1 MMNSFFFI
9 PCLSWVGCLLR
20 KLLTWCVS
28 FRKKHLSIFYSGTF
42 INLHISTL
50 TMFKGMT
57 QSLLM
62 LGLLWWDT
70 FSTTTSEAISLAELF
85 DDGAPVNHDLLRQFA
100 TANRD
105 AIKMTKETTYLIAYI
120 TYTCV
125 ESWVFAVFASFFQI
139 YFLGTKFFRCL
150 ASGNCQFGHVKEDF
164 EANLDASFTPWKVG
178 WNRILSFWGK
188 RPIFSLFSENMSVFE
203 EWNNYYIIV
212 MGFSNWWFLSR
223 HFCCCALKKQLAY
236 FLSAWNCLDAFRIW
250 HVMLWSFVLP
260 KTYLKIT
267 LRWFPN

>member
-1 MMNSFFFI
+1 
-9 PCLSWVGCLLR
+9 
-20 KLLTWCVS
+20 
-28 FRKKHLSIFYSGTF
+28 
-42 INLHISTL
+42 
-50 TMFKGMT
+50 MT
-57 QSLLM
+57 QSLRM
-62 LGLLWWDT
+62 LGLLWWET

-125 ESWVFAVFASFFQI
+125 ESWVLCSFLPVSFRYISLAPSFFS
-139 YFLGTKFFRCL
+139 FFSCL

-178 WNRILSFWGK
+178 WNRIFSFWGK

-212 MGFSNWWFLSR
+212 MDFPIDGFW
-223 HFCCCALKKQLAY
+223 AG
-236 FLSAWNCLDAFRIW
+236 I
-250 HVMLWSFVLP
+250 FVAVL
-260 KTYLKIT
+260 
-267 LRWFPN
+267 